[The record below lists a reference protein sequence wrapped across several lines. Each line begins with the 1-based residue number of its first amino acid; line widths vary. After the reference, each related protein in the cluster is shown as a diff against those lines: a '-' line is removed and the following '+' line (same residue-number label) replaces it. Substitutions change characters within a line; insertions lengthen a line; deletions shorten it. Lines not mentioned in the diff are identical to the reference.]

1 MDLAERDALNRLLL
15 QTGQGDRRAFAELYR
30 RTAPKLLG
38 ICVRLLRDR
47 NDAEEVLQEIYV
59 AVWRRAA
66 AFDPTRASAA
76 TWMIALSRN
85 KAIDRLRQQRRDP
98 LELQQ
103 LGDTSD
109 EVPTPASETERSE
122 EFLRL
127 QRCLDELEPQQQRS
141 LREAFFGGATYSELS
156 ERCKVPLGTMKSWI
170 RRSLIQLRRCLEQ

>member
-1 MDLAERDALNRLLL
+1 MDLAEREALNRLLL
-15 QTGQGDRRAFAELYR
+15 QTGQGDRPAFAELYR

-38 ICVRLLRDR
+38 ICVRMLRDR

-76 TWMIALSRN
+76 TWLIALSRN
-85 KAIDRLRQQRRDP
+85 KAIDRLRQRRDP

-109 EVPTPASETERSE
+109 EMTTPAAETERSE
-122 EFLRL
+122 ELLRL

-141 LREAFFGGATYSELS
+141 LRAAFFGGATYNELS
-156 ERCKVPLGTMKSWI
+156 VLCEVPLGTMKSWI